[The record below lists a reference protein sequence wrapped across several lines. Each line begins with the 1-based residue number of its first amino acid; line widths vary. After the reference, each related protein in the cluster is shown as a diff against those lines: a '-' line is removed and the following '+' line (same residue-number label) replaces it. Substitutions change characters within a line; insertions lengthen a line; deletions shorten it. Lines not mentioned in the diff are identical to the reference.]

1 MISRTEELLLLTVWR
16 LKEDAYGMTVL
27 TEFSELVGK
36 DMSVGAVYIPLKR
49 LIKRGYL
56 SYWDGE
62 PTEKRGGKAK
72 RFYKL
77 TPEGVQALQTV
88 KSIHEK
94 AWFKLPELNIKPA
107 K

>member
-16 LKEDAYGMTVL
+16 LQDEAYGMTVL
-27 TEFSELVGK
+27 NAFSELVGK
-36 DMSVGAVYIPLKR
+36 DMSVGAIYIPLKR
-49 LIKRGYL
+49 LIKHGYL

-62 PTEKRGGKAK
+62 PTEQRGGRAK

-77 TPEGVQALQTV
+77 TEEGVQALQTV

-94 AWFKLPELNIKPA
+94 AWLNLPDLQFGPA
-107 K
+107 Q